1 MGQSRVFY
9 SMSRDGLVPKVF
21 SDLHPH
27 FRTPYKSNLI
37 FMGFVG
43 VFATF
48 VPAEEWQ
55 AQKAQTGRSPPAKQ
69 IMPGRDKHQPRNTL
83 QGRPGCAV
91 PRQLLCPAPCNMSC
105 PTSPRAE
112 RRPIIGRRGLMIQ
125 AMQVV

>member
-1 MGQSRVFY
+1 MNLGNLAFWRQPPIADLEGLAAFVDEQSAF
-9 SMSRDGLVPKVF
+9 LVQKGI
-21 SDLHPH
+21 
-27 FRTPYKSNLI
+27 Y
-37 FMGFVG
+37 
-43 VFATF
+43 
-48 VPAEEWQ
+48 EWQ

-125 AMQVV
+125 AMQCKSFECTSLNKRV